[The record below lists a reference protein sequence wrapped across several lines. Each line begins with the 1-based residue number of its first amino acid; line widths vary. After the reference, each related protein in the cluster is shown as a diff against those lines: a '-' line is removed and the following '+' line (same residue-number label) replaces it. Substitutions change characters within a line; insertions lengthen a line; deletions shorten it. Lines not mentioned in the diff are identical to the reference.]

1 MTAASRLHGRTVL
14 LVEDESLV
22 SLLAEDALLDE
33 GCEVVLAMRL
43 AEALEAARHRQFDL
57 AVLDVNLGGGDTS
70 YPVAEV
76 LLTRQVP
83 IMFATGYDI
92 QGLDPRFRSFASVR
106 KPFSPDQLIRTAEHV
121 LAEGAT
127 AAQA

>member
-1 MTAASRLHGRTVL
+1 MTDASPLLGRTVL

-22 SLLAEDALLDE
+22 SLLAEDALLDK

-43 AEALEAARHRQFDL
+43 AEALEAARNMEFDL

-70 YPVAEV
+70 YPVAEA
-76 LLTRQVP
+76 LLERQVP

-92 QGLDPRFRSFASVR
+92 RGLDPRFRSFASVR
-106 KPFSPDQLIRTAEHV
+106 KPFSPDELVRTAEQV
-121 LAEGAT
+121 LAGGGDLTPA
-127 AAQA
+127 